1 MGIVGNSEV
10 TGNVSFQNLPINI
23 ERTDE
28 VLGFGDLYPQA
39 SLSWNAGVNNYKL
52 YVTGDIQWVIYDPDQ
67 LADIGIGHGVI
78 DWGGAYTYL
87 NPETSHELSATLG
100 FTFNFEN
107 NRLPERYRMPSIRV
121 CRSSSPRQRWWAG
134 YLYYQLT
141 DDEYPTDTPLGQLRE
156 QLLGGFR
163 SKVAAIGPQF
173 AHTFDAGGVPISGG
187 HSVGWSLAEVTVRSE
202 I

>member
-1 MGIVGNSEV
+1 MGIVGSSEV

-52 YVTGDIQWVIYDPDQ
+52 YVTGDIQWVYLSDPDR

-107 NRLPERYRMPSIRV
+107 NRLPERYRYAPRLGCVAVPLQDNDGGRATSIISLRTTNIRPIRLWGS
-121 CRSSSPRQRWWAG
+121 CGSSFLAASDRRLQPLARNSLRRS
-134 YLYYQLT
+134 
-141 DDEYPTDTPLGQLRE
+141 TPVAS
-156 QLLGGFR
+156 R
-163 SKVAAIGPQF
+163 SL
-173 AHTFDAGGVPISGG
+173 GG
-187 HSVGWSLAEVTVRSE
+187 HSVGWSLSQK
-202 I
+202 